1 MLDHD
6 SSTSLRKLWLAPLL
20 LLATASACQ
29 RQLPIVDDGPYGPQ
43 AGGAAA
49 AGRGSMA
56 NASNAAGAMAGSSNA
71 AGGKAVADSAVC
83 TDHGPAQL
91 IRPNRQGAAVLDIL
105 PNRDGLIFSESR
117 ANTQNVIFAV
127 AVTNEV
133 LYSLSAD
140 GKQEQVLYAPDP
152 PIGLRNLYLLG
163 DTLFFTTYDPAT
175 RPALYSLALSGGAP
189 QLIYRFDLESES
201 PGIVGADDQYV
212 YVYQSFNPFSARIS
226 RSDGTRVDLPFGLN
240 TGVGVALYQ
249 NTLWYMVNQSTTAR
263 PAGLYQL
270 DARVPMPAEVRI
282 GERTCGLLDD
292 WRLNSDFVFCA
303 AARSINRFDLRAAAT
318 SEQTRVYTAP
328 KSGEDGNVLFSRPD
342 GDFVYFRAAFDVN
355 QTQHP
360 IRRVNL
366 RTSAVDAISCARKQ
380 TDSIV
385 GTATHVYWI
394 EHRHADDTSQD
405 GIYRVAK
412 P

>member
-1 MLDHD
+1 MLYRH
-6 SSTSLRKLWLAPLL
+6 SSTSLRRPWLAPLL

-29 RQLPIVDDGPYGPQ
+29 RQLPIVDDGSAVPQ

-49 AGRGSMA
+49 AAAGRGSM
-56 NASNAAGAMAGSSNA
+56 GSASNA
-71 AGGKAVADSAVC
+71 AGGKAAADSTSC
-83 TDHGPAQL
+83 TDRGLAQL
-91 IRPNRQGAAVLDIL
+91 IRPNRQGAAVLDII
-105 PNRDGLIFSESR
+105 PNREGLIFSESR
-117 ANTQNVIFAV
+117 AATQNIVLAV
-127 AVTNEV
+127 SVSTET

-163 DTLFFTTYDPAT
+163 DTLFFTTYDPAI
-175 RPALYSLALSGGAP
+175 RPGLYSLALSGGTP
-189 QLIYRFDLESES
+189 KLIYRFDLENEN
-201 PGIVGADDQYV
+201 PGIVGADDEYV

-226 RSDGTRVDLPFGLN
+226 RSDGTRTELPFGIN
-240 TGVGVALYQ
+240 TAEGVQLYQ
-249 NTLWYMVNQSTTAR
+249 NTLWYIETQGTTAR

-292 WRLNSDFVFCA
+292 WRLSSDFIYCA
-303 AARSINRFDLRAAAT
+303 AARAINRFDLHAT
-318 SEQTRVYTAP
+318 AKPEQTRVYTAP
-328 KSGEDGNVLFSRPD
+328 RTGEDGNVLFSRPD
-342 GDFVYFRAAFDVN
+342 GDSVYFRASFDIN

-360 IRRVNL
+360 IRRLNL
-366 RTSAVDAISCARKQ
+366 RTSTVDAISCARKQ

-385 GTATHVYWI
+385 ATATHVYWI